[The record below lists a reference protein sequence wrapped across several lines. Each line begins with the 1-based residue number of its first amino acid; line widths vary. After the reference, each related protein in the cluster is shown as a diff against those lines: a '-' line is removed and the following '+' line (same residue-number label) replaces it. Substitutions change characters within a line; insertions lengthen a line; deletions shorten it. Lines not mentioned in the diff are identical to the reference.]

1 MFIKAVI
8 YKSLVK
14 RIIPVPYEQP
24 LGMKRDWTDGTNE
37 CRSQLYVYILLV
49 LTHIFRF
56 LNGYF
61 LKYFA
66 LNTLSL
72 KD

>member
-24 LGMKRDWTDGTNE
+24 LGMKRDWTDGTNACMQE
-37 CRSQLYVYILLV
+37 STVCVYPSCSNSYFQIPEWILSKILCFK
-49 LTHIFRF
+49 HFI
-56 LNGYF
+56 
-61 LKYFA
+61 
-66 LNTLSL
+66 S
-72 KD
+72 